1 MKNLQLFILV
11 SLAVF
16 ASCKTATENK
26 IVSFK
31 EKLQATFPKARIDSI
46 EAKDHFTE
54 AYKVVLKEN
63 LDPKNP
69 SEGTFDHYMYVSH
82 ANYNSPTVLITDGYS
97 SRNRTT
103 ELSKVFKAN
112 QVIVEYRMYGKSRPD
127 SIPWKHLTN
136 DNAIEDYHTIVTKLK
151 SVYSGKWL
159 SSGISKG
166 GETTLIYKAK
176 YPKDI
181 DVAVPYV
188 APLINTLE
196 DPRTNDLIN
205 SVGSDA
211 CRASIKT
218 FQRTVL
224 EKRAD
229 ILKLLATYAA
239 KNKMSFTQ
247 VPLEETLEYAVL
259 EFPFSF
265 WQWGSGKCEDVP
277 TKEASSE
284 ELFKY
289 LIKISGVHVYNDAGF
304 KNYLPSFYQHMREL
318 GYYGFDLAP
327 VKDLLKVVKSST
339 NSRFAPKNVDLTY
352 NPAYIKEVRNYVE
365 TKGSNILY
373 IQGAYDPWAA
383 CGPTPKEGVDALKMV
398 LEGGSHLTR
407 IKSFSDK
414 DQQKIYAKLQ
424 AWLGKDVKLYPLK

>member
-1 MKNLQLFILV
+1 MKKLQLFLLV
-11 SLAVF
+11 SLVVF
-16 ASCKTATENK
+16 ASCKTTTEKK

-31 EKLQATFPKARIDSI
+31 QQLQTTFPKAQIDSI

-54 AYKVVLKEN
+54 AYRVVLKQHLN
-63 LDPKNP
+63 PKNP

-82 ANYNSPTVLITDGYS
+82 ADYNSPTVLITDGYD

-127 SIPWKHLTN
+127 SIPWKYLTN
-136 DNAIEDYHTIVTKLK
+136 DNAIEDYHNIVTKLK
-151 SVYSGKWL
+151 SVYAGKWL

-188 APLINTLE
+188 APLINGLE

-205 SVGSDA
+205 SVGSDE
-211 CRASIKT
+211 CRADIKT
-218 FQRTVL
+218 FQRAVL
-224 EKRAD
+224 NNRKEVLA
-229 ILKLLATYAA
+229 LLATHAET
-239 KNKMSFTQ
+239 KKMNFTELSQ
-247 VPLEETLEYAVL
+247 EEALEYAVL

-265 WQWGSGKCEDVP
+265 WQWGSGKCEDLP
-277 TKEASSE
+277 SKDASAE
-284 ELFKY
+284 ELFNY
-289 LIKISGVHVYNDAGF
+289 LNKISGFYVYNDAGF
-304 KNYLPSFYQHMREL
+304 NKLLPSFYQHIREL
-318 GYYGFDLAP
+318 GYYGFDLEP
-327 VKDLLKVVKSST
+327 VKDLLKVVKSSS

-352 NPAYIKEVRNYVE
+352 NPEYIKEIRNYIE
-365 TKGSNILY
+365 TKGTNILY
-373 IQGAYDPWAA
+373 IQGAYDPWGA
-383 CGPTPKEGVDALKMV
+383 CGPTPKQGVDALKMV
-398 LEGGSHLTR
+398 LEGGSHATR
-407 IKSFSDK
+407 IKDFSK
-414 DQQKIYAKLQ
+414 EDQQKIYAKLQ